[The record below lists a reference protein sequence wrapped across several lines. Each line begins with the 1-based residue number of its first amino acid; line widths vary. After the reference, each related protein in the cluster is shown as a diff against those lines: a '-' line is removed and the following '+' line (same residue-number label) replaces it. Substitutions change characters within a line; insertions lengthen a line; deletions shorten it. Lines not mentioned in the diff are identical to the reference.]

1 MTGAISQDWESCQ
14 FPFVLDEKS
23 TVVPVG
29 GPESSREAIERVLM
43 ETLGR
48 TQSER
53 RRWLALAS
61 WFSGLVF
68 GSSDRLE

>member
-23 TVVPVG
+23 TVVPVAW
-29 GPESSREAIERVLM
+29 PESSREASERFLM

-53 RRWLALAS
+53 RRRLALAGGFLLLRS
-61 WFSGLVF
+61 VNFQV
-68 GSSDRLE
+68 